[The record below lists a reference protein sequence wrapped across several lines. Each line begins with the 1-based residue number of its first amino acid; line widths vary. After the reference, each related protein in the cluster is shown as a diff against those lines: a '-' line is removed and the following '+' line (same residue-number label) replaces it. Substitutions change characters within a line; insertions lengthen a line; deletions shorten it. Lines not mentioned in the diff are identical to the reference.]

1 MLMSIAYQAFFR
13 LHHVRHDKMKWESM
27 VDPFLEW
34 GPLHPLAIEKGISVP
49 KAKKEKKKDKKA
61 KGEVR
66 NSPNFY
72 HLFFCPDF
80 FHFANLTMI
89 IFYPSGIEF

>member
-1 MLMSIAYQAFFR
+1 MSIAYQAFFR

-49 KAKKEKKKDKKA
+49 KAKKEKKKEAKKEDKKEDT
-61 KGEVR
+61 KEEK
-66 NSPNFY
+66 
-72 HLFFCPDF
+72 
-80 FHFANLTMI
+80 TK
-89 IFYPSGIEF
+89 EKK